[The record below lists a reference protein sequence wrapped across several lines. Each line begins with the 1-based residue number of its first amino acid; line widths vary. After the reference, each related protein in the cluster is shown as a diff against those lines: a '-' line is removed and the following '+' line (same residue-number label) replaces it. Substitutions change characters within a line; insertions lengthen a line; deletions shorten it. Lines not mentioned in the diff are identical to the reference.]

1 VEPPPIPAA
10 APAIPARESD
20 DTLVRRALETYERAI
35 EGKDVALFRSVR
47 PALSADEERRLRASF
62 AQIEK
67 QDIEMRVE
75 HVTISGDTAEAR
87 VARVDTVQTG
97 GRAQTSRS
105 TQTIRLARRGAGWI
119 IVELGR

>member
-1 VEPPPIPAA
+1 V
-10 APAIPARESD
+10 RDSD
-20 DTLVRRALETYERAI
+20 DTLIRRALDTYVRAI

-62 AQIEK
+62 AQVEK
-67 QDIEMRVE
+67 QDIELRVE
-75 HVTISGDTAEAR
+75 NIAIAGDTAEAR
-87 VARVDTVQTG
+87 VSRVDTVTAG

-105 TQTIRLARRGAGWI
+105 TQTIRLARRGAGWV

>member
-1 VEPPPIPAA
+1 M
-10 APAIPARESD
+10 
-20 DTLVRRALETYERAI
+20 RRALDTYERAV
-35 EGKDVALFRSVR
+35 ESKDVALFRSVR
-47 PALSADEERRLRASF
+47 PTLSADEERRLRASF

-75 HVTISGDTAEAR
+75 QVTISGDTAEAR

>member
-1 VEPPPIPAA
+1 M
-10 APAIPARESD
+10 
-20 DTLVRRALETYERAI
+20 YERAI

-62 AQIEK
+62 AQVDK
-67 QDIEMRVE
+67 QEIDMRVE
-75 HVTISGDTAEAR
+75 QMTITGDSAEVR

-105 TQTIRLARRGAGWI
+105 AQTIRLARRGGTWV